1 MKKAV
6 ENLKVCLVTWYG
18 SNNYGTTLQAYALY
32 TVLRSKGIYVDMI
45 RPFQGRKKFH
55 QYPGQQREFR
65 SKCVALV
72 KNILGIRKPEEVRQT
87 KIMKFLKNEFC
98 FAPLAT
104 CPKDI
109 ELLNKQ
115 YDKFLTGSDQ
125 IWNPYNLLFHS
136 GQ

>member
-18 SNNYGTTLQAYALY
+18 SNNYGTNLQAYALY

-72 KNILGIRKPEEVRQT
+72 KNILGK
-87 KIMKFLKNEFC
+87 
-98 FAPLAT
+98 
-104 CPKDI
+104 
-109 ELLNKQ
+109 
-115 YDKFLTGSDQ
+115 
-125 IWNPYNLLFHS
+125 
-136 GQ
+136 